1 MELIDSTL
9 QMKQVLRELDPK
21 LSVGFVPTMGAL
33 HAGHLSL
40 VEQSTQSCDRTVVSI
55 FVNPAQFGPK
65 EDLSKYPRDLDKDL
79 DSLSRHQVDYVFFP
93 TSEEMYPAGYRTWI
107 EVSEISDILCGAS
120 RPGHFRG
127 VATVVMKLAQ
137 IVKPDKMFM
146 GLKDY
151 QQIVVLETMLRD
163 LNSDTRIVRCP
174 IVREQDGL
182 ALSSRNIYLDRAER
196 ISALCLSQ
204 AIKTAK
210 KLVARGQK
218 DATEIIR
225 AAEETILNAGGK
237 PDYIKLVDGSTLAEV
252 SEVDENTRLILAV
265 FVGKT
270 RLIDN
275 DALSV

>member
-127 VATVVMKLAQ
+127 VATVVMKLTQ